1 MKKQIIDYLKKHPK
15 LRRFVRFGLL
25 LYRKLQYRILGIG
38 ITVDPY
44 CVIFESYMGRKYTC
58 SPKALYLEMLNNPKY
73 KSYHFIWALKE
84 PENFSQLK
92 TERTELVKYGS
103 KAYKKAYHRAKY
115 FITNSRLPEWIV
127 KKGKQVYIQ
136 TWHGTPLKKLGY
148 DITVS
153 GSNAMNSKQEICDKY
168 KHDAKRYNYMVS
180 PSKFCTEKFHSAFQL
195 SSKVKVIEKGYP
207 RNDQLFK
214 NPEKQALEIKKKL
227 KLPKNKKI
235 ILYAP
240 TWRDNEHQSG
250 VGYVQTLHI
259 DFDILQKEL
268 EKDYII
274 LFRSHYFIANEF
286 DFSKYHGF
294 LYDVSKYDE
303 VNDLY
308 IVSDI
313 LITDYSSVFFDFANL
328 KRPMIFYM
336 YDYESYKNNLR
347 DFYIDLEEL
356 PGPIMK
362 ESNEIELC
370 KMIKNINQEQKKY
383 KVKYEKFHKKYNY
396 LDSKDCSRK
405 VLEECVFDAEDK
417 TDC

>member
-1 MKKQIIDYLKKHPK
+1 MKKQIIDYLKEHPK

-25 LYRKLQYRILGIG
+25 LFKKLQYLIVGIG
-38 ITVDPY
+38 VSTDSH
-44 CVIFESYMGRKYTC
+44 CVIFESYMGRKFAC

-73 KSYHFIWALKE
+73 ESYHFIWAFKE
-84 PENFSQLK
+84 PENFLQLK
-92 TERTELVKYGS
+92 SERTELVKYGS
-103 KAYKKAYHRAKY
+103 KAYKRAYHRAKY

-127 KKGKQVYIQ
+127 KKEKQVYIQ

-268 EKDYII
+268 GKDCII

-362 ESNEIELC
+362 ESNEIEL
-370 KMIKNINQEQKKY
+370 
-383 KVKYEKFHKKYNY
+383 
-396 LDSKDCSRK
+396 
-405 VLEECVFDAEDK
+405 
-417 TDC
+417 